1 MSERKRKISLK
12 TKLGFSCGALD
23 EAMIAAAA
31 ITTMIFYNQVL
42 GLSAALCGT
51 AFLIASLIDGRRSV
65 AAIVAELKARYP
77 EVAELGD
84 DVEQFMEVARDKF
97 WLQLA

>member
-1 MSERKRKISLK
+1 MV
-12 TKLGFSCGALD
+12 KLNDSAGA
-23 EAMIAAAA
+23 
-31 ITTMIFYNQVL
+31 
-42 GLSAALCGT
+42 
-51 AFLIASLIDGRRSV
+51 IASLIDGRRSV